1 MAVKLPR
8 LRFKRRETEN
18 DLNGTSDGGR
28 SRIMSLLGSVV
39 QFPRLSLATK
49 CQLLFGLAVAA
60 IITAALFVPW
70 ARMEQLSRDIDQKAA
85 ATAAELALGIHIK
98 SPQTPTYREGDAPI
112 WVEFVAP
119 VTPELDAFE
128 EEALTQ
134 FTNDPTALPVYSPYY
149 TDDGERRFRYGAK
162 VLLNQDCRGCH
173 GLAPGTDLGGS
184 FAVVTVDLPS
194 QISRRQQMLNRAL
207 LVTGLVLAGSLAVL
221 VLWFILSRL
230 ILRPVRVLQ
239 TAAEQVSRGDLN
251 VRSDIGSGDEFQT
264 LSETFNAML
273 LNIAEQ
279 QTELQRMNQTLDGKL
294 GQLAE
299 SNVALYESNRLKSE
313 FLANVSHELRTPLN
327 SILGFTDL
335 LRDTFGDDE
344 KAARYLRNIATS
356 GRGLLDLIN
365 DLLDLAKIE
374 AGRME
379 VRRDKVSVTTLLEN
393 IEQALRPLWLGKKID
408 LVRTVDADVPVIETD
423 PGKLQQV
430 LYNLLSNAIKFSPN
444 GGRID
449 LQAERTGS
457 GEVRISVADQGPGIP
472 ADRHDEIFEKF
483 RQLDQGVTR
492 THGGT
497 GLGLAISRELT
508 DLLGGR
514 IAIESTPGKG
524 ATFLVTL
531 PLVVPD
537 ERKASGHVRSVTP

>member
-8 LRFKRRETEN
+8 LRLKRRDIDEDPATA
-18 DLNGTSDGGR
+18 DASPV
-28 SRIMSLLGSVV
+28 MALLGSVIHL
-39 QFPRLSLATK
+39 PRLSLATK

-85 ATAAELALGIHIK
+85 ATAADLSLGIHVN
-98 SPQTPTYREGDAPI
+98 SPGTAIGRDADPPI

-119 VTPELDAFE
+119 INPNLDEFE
-128 EEALTQ
+128 QEAITQ
-134 FTNDPTALPVYSPYY
+134 FTTDPTALPIYTPYY
-149 TDDGERRFRYGAK
+149 DEDGDRRFRYGAR
-162 VLLNQDCRGCH
+162 VPINQDCRGCH
-173 GLAPGTDLGGS
+173 GLAPGTDLGGP

-194 QISRRQQMLNRAL
+194 QISRRQQMLNRSL

-273 LNIAEQ
+273 LNISEQ
-279 QTELQRMNQTLDGKL
+279 QTELQRMNRTLDGKL

-379 VRRDKVSVTTLLEN
+379 VRREKVSVASLLEN
-393 IEQALRPLWLGKKID
+393 IEQALRPLWQNRSIEIS
-408 LVRTVDADVPVIETD
+408 REVDDNVPVIETD

-430 LYNLLSNAIKFSPN
+430 LYNLLSNAIKFSPDESE
-444 GGRID
+444 ID
-449 LQAERTGS
+449 LHAERTGT
-457 GEVRISVADQGPGIP
+457 GEVRISVADRGPGVP
-472 ADRHDEIFEKF
+472 ADKHQEIFEKF

-497 GLGLAISRELT
+497 GLGLAISRELV

-514 IAIESTPGKG
+514 IAVESTPGKG

-531 PLVVPD
+531 PVTAPRVKKAAPTPRLVIA
-537 ERKASGHVRSVTP
+537 E